1 MKRQQQMKINE
12 LVSKKYDQ
20 AIVELDEWMTR
31 RNPYMARL
39 RSCQAWVI
47 ETQNYCFLESYN
59 TVVAFIDKKDDVLY
73 DVLRLVYGYTS
84 TSAQHIA
91 KFSSD
96 YSRSWASE
104 TVRYTWS
111 EV

>member
-1 MKRQQQMKINE
+1 MKRKDQFEINE
-12 LVSKKYDQ
+12 MVLKKYEK
-20 AIVELDEWMTR
+20 AMYELDEWQTK

-39 RSCQAWVI
+39 RSCNAWVI
-47 ETQNYCFLESYN
+47 ETQNYYFLQSYN

-84 TSAQHIA
+84 TSNQHIA
-91 KFSSD
+91 KFAYD
-96 YSRSWASE
+96 YSRIYLSE
-104 TVRYTWS
+104 TVKYTWR

>member
-1 MKRQQQMKINE
+1 MKREDQLKINE
-12 LVSKKYDQ
+12 MVLKKYND
-20 AIVELDEWMTR
+20 AMVELDEWMTR

-47 ETQNYCFLESYN
+47 ETHNYYFLESYN
-59 TVVAFIDKKDDVLY
+59 TVVAFIDKRDDVLY

-91 KFSSD
+91 KFSND
-96 YSRSWASE
+96 YSRSWVSE
-104 TVRYTWS
+104 TVRYTWR

>member
-1 MKRQQQMKINE
+1 MKKREQLEINE
-12 LVSKKYDQ
+12 LVVKKYEE
-20 AIVELDEWMTR
+20 AIVEFRQWQTK
-31 RNPYMARL
+31 NPYIARL
-39 RSCQAWVI
+39 RYCNAWVL
-47 ETQNYCFLESYN
+47 ETHNYYFLQSYN
-59 TVVAFIDKKDDVLY
+59 TIVAFIDKRDDVLY

-96 YSRSWASE
+96 YSRTWTSE
-104 TVRYTWS
+104 AVRYTWR